1 MASLVLPRHEGMLS
15 GGIRDADNIWTY
27 DNDNSTLI
35 PTEADTFQ

>member
-15 GGIRDADNIWTY
+15 GGIRGADNIWTY
-27 DNDNSTLI
+27 GNSTLI